1 MSNTE
6 HINSV
11 HTENAQC
18 SEINEH
24 ATNEQRNETN
34 PVTGLTSEEVQ
45 ARVNAGEVNVD
56 TNVHTRSIKEIL
68 FDNLV
73 TLFNIVNLILAIIVF
88 CTGSYKNMLFMV
100 IILANV
106 VIGIVQELRSKAVT
120 DKLSIVAGA
129 HATVIRNGE
138 RVQIDLDHIV
148 RDDILCLGRGMQVP
162 ADCQIITGECA
173 MNESLLTGESK
184 LVHKST
190 GDMLMSGSFVNSGT
204 TCARVV
210 HVGAENY
217 ASKISAEAKKHKKA
231 QSEIMDTL
239 NKIVKYV
246 SIALPFV
253 GAALFCSQYFW
264 SSTSADL
271 VDCILSTVAALIGMI
286 PEGLILLTST
296 VLAVAVVRLSKSN
309 VLVQQ
314 LYCIETLARVDTLC
328 LDKTGT
334 ITTGFMEVER
344 VVCASGVEEKQV
356 QEALAALMAA
366 DNDPNETSRAL
377 MEYCKQFKVPAAL
390 CTRAIP
396 FSSDKKFS
404 GGVTANASFALGAA
418 QFVMRD
424 AYAQV
429 EKQVSELAQSARVLV
444 LAEVGGFTPEG
455 DIEGTAT
462 PLAFICIRDQ
472 IRSTAAQTIQF
483 FKEQGVC
490 IKVISGDDPAT
501 VANIAAK
508 VGVEHADAYVDAT
521 TLKTDED
528 VAAAMQKYH
537 VFGRVKPEQKK
548 QFVCALQQAGH
559 TVAMTGD
566 GVNDTLAL
574 KQANCSVAMASG
586 SDAARNVAH
595 LVLVDNDFASMPKVV
610 AEGRRSINNLQ
621 RSASLFLVK
630 TLFSMTMAILF
641 VILPWQY
648 PFQPIQMTLVSA
660 MTIGLPSFVLALE
673 PNHDRIKGKFLEN
686 VIVRAIPG
694 AITVVASVL
703 VVNIIGN
710 LFAGWNYDQISTLA
724 VLLTAWTGIML
735 IIRLSIPF
743 TPIRAA
749 LLVVCVAG
757 VVLGATLFH
766 NLFSISALSGGMWLT
781 LGSMMVVIALFYH
794 CVYTCFDRWH
804 AKRQAKLV

>member
-1 MSNTE
+1 ME
-6 HINSV
+6 
-11 HTENAQC
+11 
-18 SEINEH
+18 EI
-24 ATNEQRNETN
+24 
-34 PVTGLTSEEVQ
+34 TGLTTEEVQ
-45 ARVNAGEVNVD
+45 ERIAKGDINVD
-56 TNVHTRSIKEIL
+56 ANVHTRSLREIL

-88 CTGSYKNMLFMV
+88 TTGSYKNMLFMV
-100 IILANV
+100 IITANV

-120 DKLSIVAGA
+120 DKLSIVASA
-129 HATVIRNGE
+129 HATVIRNGKRQE
-138 RVQIDLDHIV
+138 IELDQVV
-148 RDDILCLGRGMQVP
+148 RDDVICLGRGMQVP
-162 ADCQIITGECA
+162 ADCQVIAGECA
-173 MNESLLTGESK
+173 MNESLLTGESNLIPK
-184 LVHKST
+184 KQ
-190 GDMLMSGSFVNSGT
+190 GDTLMSGSFVNSGT
-204 TCARVV
+204 VQARVV

-217 ASKISAEAKKHKKA
+217 ASKISAEAKKHKKVR
-231 QSEIMDTL
+231 SEIMDTL

-253 GAALFCSQYFW
+253 GTALFCSEYFL
-264 SSTSADL
+264 SANP
-271 VDCILSTVAALIGMI
+271 VSATDCILSTVAALIGMI

-296 VLAVAVVRLSKSN
+296 VMAVAVIRLSKSN

-334 ITTGFMEVER
+334 ITTGAMEVER
-344 VVCASGVEEKQV
+344 VELLSDAHAQEVED
-356 QEALAALMAA
+356 ALASLMAA
-366 DNDPNETSRAL
+366 DDDPNETSRAI
-377 MEYCKQFKVPAAL
+377 MEYCEGRQGKVLPL
-390 CTRAIP
+390 VRAIP
-396 FSSDKKFS
+396 FSSDKKWS
-404 GGVTANASFALGAA
+404 GAA
-418 QFVMRD
+418 FEGAAYVMGAGQFVMGNRYSLIEQR
-424 AYAQV
+424 ATQ
-429 EKQVSELAQSARVLV
+429 LAENARVLV
-444 LAEVGGFTPEG
+444 LARVSGFTEQGNVASEPQ
-455 DIEGTAT
+455 

-472 IRSTAAQTIQF
+472 IRATAAQTIQF
-483 FKEQGVC
+483 FKDQGVTVN
-490 IKVISGDDPAT
+490 VISGDDPRT
-501 VANIAAK
+501 VSGIAAK
-508 VGVEHADAYVDAT
+508 VGVPNAEAYVDAT

-528 VAAAMQKYH
+528 VAAAMKKYH

-548 QFVCALQQAGH
+548 QFVVALQNEGH
-559 TVAMTGD
+559 VVAMTGD

-574 KQANCSVAMASG
+574 KQADCSVAMAAG

-630 TLFSMTMAILF
+630 TLFSITMAILF

-694 AITVVASVL
+694 AITVVVSVL
-703 VVNIIGN
+703 AINIVGHM
-710 LFAGWNYDQISTLA
+710 FAGWSYEQISTLA

-743 TPIRAA
+743 TAIRAA

-757 VVLGATLFH
+757 TVLGATFFH
-766 NLFSISALSGGMWLT
+766 NLFSISALSGGMWAM
-781 LGSMMVVIALFYH
+781 LGIMMLVIAVFYH
-794 CVYTCFDRWH
+794 IVFTAFDRWH
-804 AKRQAKLV
+804 ANRQAKLV